1 MARAIC
7 VDLKTPCDLRRI
19 LRPFLAK
26 NQKKIS
32 ESSDVTARPMINL
45 QRFSYD
51 PRGTLALLTVQG
63 ERFYTIERPWVNN
76 ERGISC
82 IPEGEYEL
90 AWIKSPRF
98 GWCYQVK
105 DVTNRSHILIHV
117 ANYATDVTGCVGLGM
132 SLMGD
137 RIAVANSR
145 KAMKKFH
152 RIMDKKP
159 CRIKVE
165 FASLAEQKNP

>member
-1 MARAIC
+1 M
-7 VDLKTPCDLRRI
+7 VE
-19 LRPFLAK
+19 

-32 ESSDVTARPMINL
+32 ASNDANAKPMINL

-51 PRGTLALLTVQG
+51 PRGTLGLLTVEG
-63 ERFYTIERPWVNN
+63 HRFYTIERPWMNN
-76 ERGISC
+76 ERSISC

-90 AWIKSPRF
+90 EWHQSPRF

-105 DVTNRSHILIHV
+105 DVANRSHILIHV

-165 FASLAEQKNP
+165 FASLA